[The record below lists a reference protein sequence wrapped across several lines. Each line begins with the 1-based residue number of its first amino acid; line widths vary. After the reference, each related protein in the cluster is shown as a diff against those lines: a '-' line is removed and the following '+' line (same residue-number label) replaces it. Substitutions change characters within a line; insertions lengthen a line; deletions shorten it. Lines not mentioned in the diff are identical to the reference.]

1 MSDAVTRR
9 TFLASAATAA
19 TFANPA
25 RAIDGSRVTVGVV
38 GTGGRGTEHG
48 RMFAGLQDCI
58 VGYLCDVDEKHMNA
72 AAKAVEP
79 FATKAGNAM
88 PKTAGDFRKIL
99 DDKAVDG
106 IIVATCNHWH
116 AIAGILAVQAGKHVY
131 VEKPCS
137 HNPREGELFVQAA
150 RNHKKHVQMGNQRR
164 SFSHFIEAT
173 KKVRDG
179 ILGRAYL
186 AKSWY
191 FNNRPPTGKGKL
203 TDPPKE
209 LNYEL
214 WEGPAP
220 HRPFKDNYLHYTWHW
235 FWHWGNGELGNNGV
249 HSIDVCRWGLG
260 VDYPVRVSSSGGR
273 YRYDDDQE
281 TPDTHTVGFE
291 FADKKLITWEG
302 LSCNTAPGGAAF
314 DIIFYGEKG
323 SLLLKDG
330 GYTLHDP
337 KGKELEEFAS
347 PKDGMSAHL
356 NNWLSAIREDTPL
369 NSEIEEGHKSTLL
382 CHLGNIAHRTGRSLK
397 CDPKDGKILDDAEA
411 MKLWTREYAK
421 GWEPKV

>member
-1 MSDAVTRR
+1 MTDPMSRR
-9 TFLASAATAA
+9 TFLASAAVAA

-25 RAIDGSRVTVGVV
+25 RAIDGSRVTVGVM
-38 GTGGRGTEHG
+38 GTGGRGTEHC
-48 RMFAGLQDCI
+48 RMFAALQDCT
-58 VGYLCDVDEKHMNA
+58 VGYVCDVDEDRMNA
-72 AAKAVEP
+72 AGKAVEKV
-79 FATKAGNAM
+79 AKKA
-88 PKTAGDFRKIL
+88 PKTAADFRRIL
-99 DDKAVDG
+99 EDKDVDG
-106 IIVATCNHWH
+106 VIIATCNHWH
-116 AIAGILAVQAGKHVY
+116 AIAAILACQAGKHVY

-137 HNPREGELFVQAA
+137 HNPREGELLVQAA
-150 RNHKKHVQMGNQRR
+150 RKHKRHVQMGNQRR
-164 SFSHFIEAT
+164 SFGHYIEAT

-191 FNNRPPTGKGKL
+191 FNNRPPTGTGKL

-220 HRPFKDNYLHYTWHW
+220 HRPFKDNYLHYKWHW

-249 HSIDVCRWGLG
+249 HTNDVCRWGLG
-260 VDYPVRVSSSGGR
+260 VDYPVRVTSAGGR

-291 FADKKLITWEG
+291 FEGKKLITWEG

-314 DIIFYGEKG
+314 DIIFYGENG
-323 SLLLKDG
+323 SMVLKDG
-330 GYTLHDP
+330 GYSIHDP
-337 KGKELEEFAS
+337 KGKETSKHPAA
-347 PKDGMSAHL
+347 KTNMNDHL

-382 CHLGNIAHRTGRSLK
+382 CHLGNIAHRTGRALK
-397 CDPKDGKILDDAEA
+397 CDPKDGKIQDDADA

>member
-1 MSDAVTRR
+1 MPDITRR
-9 TFLASAATAA
+9 TFLASAAAAA

-58 VGYLCDVDEKHMNA
+58 VGYLCDVDEKRVNA

-79 FATKAGNAM
+79 VATKAGTAL
-88 PKTAGDFRKIL
+88 PKTVGDFRKIL

-116 AIAGILAVQAGKHVY
+116 AVAGILAVQAGKHVY

-137 HNPREGELFVQAA
+137 HNPREGELFVAAA
-150 RNHKKHVQMGNQRR
+150 RKHKKHVQMGNQRR
-164 SFSHFIEAT
+164 SFSHYIEAT

-291 FADKKLITWEG
+291 FADRKLITWEG

-337 KGKELEEFAS
+337 KGKELEKFTGS
-347 PKDGMSAHL
+347 KDGMNAHL

-382 CHLGNIAHRTGRSLK
+382 CHLGNIAHRTGRALK
-397 CDPKDGKILDDAEA
+397 CDPKDGKVLDDADA

-421 GWEPKV
+421 GWEPDV

>member
-1 MSDAVTRR
+1 MPDITRR
-9 TFLASAATAA
+9 TFLASAAVAA
-19 TFANPA
+19 SFANPA

-58 VGYLCDVDEKHMNA
+58 VGYLCDVDEKRMNA

-79 FATKAGNAM
+79 IATKAGNAM

-99 DDKAVDG
+99 DDKTVDG

-116 AIAGILAVQAGKHVY
+116 AVAGILAVQAGKHVY

-137 HNPREGELFVQAA
+137 HNPREGELFVAAA
-150 RNHKKHVQMGNQRR
+150 RKHKRHVQMGNQRR
-164 SFSHFIEAT
+164 SFGHYIEAT

-260 VDYPVRVSSSGGR
+260 VDYPIRVSSSGGR

-337 KGKELEEFAS
+337 KGKELEKFPAS
-347 PKDGMSAHL
+347 KDGMNAHL

-369 NSEIEEGHKSTLL
+369 NSEIEEGHKTTLL
-382 CHLGNIAHRTGRSLK
+382 CHLGNIAHRTGRALK
-397 CDPKDGKILDDAEA
+397 CDSKDGKILDDADA